1 MLWSDLCTA
10 RVFLT
15 DAAMCINLTNESWVN
30 TVISCYFVVTVI
42 FYCSNT
48 TAFDM
53 SDWKFSKGG
62 RLVKLGCKMGR
73 RMKKVENH

>member
-1 MLWSDLCTA
+1 
-10 RVFLT
+10 
-15 DAAMCINLTNESWVN
+15 
-30 TVISCYFVVTVI
+30 VISCYFVVTVI

>member
-1 MLWSDLCTA
+1 
-10 RVFLT
+10 
-15 DAAMCINLTNESWVN
+15 
-30 TVISCYFVVTVI
+30 VISCYFVVTVI

-73 RMKKVENH
+73 RMKKVENHWFRASTYFHSKNAGEPIEY